1 MRALIKKYW
10 IVFSG
15 MLFGLV
21 SSMLAQWNNAKIQ
34 LIYSTIILILT
45 YIGLLKTF
53 FQKEKKSNAE
63 LLIDKFVDSQKP
75 IKAIEISENPTKNG
89 EELGKI
95 VIEQLKGGKK
105 MLKKIKSIFKWIWL
119 YKEQLIGVLGT
130 ALAVA
135 VVVYAYIFDK
145 FGWLLQYFPQTLGW
159 EIAIKIIVGL
169 LTIFFVS
176 YILRNQIKKV
186 GMGGLQY
193 AEDYLK
199 EVGKKLNGS
208 LSETSQKFVSDKIA
222 KLNEEKRVLVGEYEQ
237 VLKAFNLLVQEI
249 KSMEELIR
257 YNVGDTQAYQLKQ
270 QELAQVQTEVAKY
283 EQEIAKVDQKI
294 KDNEK
299 VLYC

>member
-10 IVFSG
+10 IIFSG

-270 QELAQVQTEVAKY
+270 QELAQVQTEVTKY